1 MRNVPDSNTSPSVA
15 RNGSVVL
22 ILRQS
27 PPHDLQGP
35 YQLPHDY
42 HLHCL
47 NCFIAPVHTHKEK
60 RKKEK
65 EKKRKKEK
73 KKRKRK
79 EKRKKIKKI
88 KKRRKKRKRKKK
100 KEKKEKGEK

>member
-60 RKKEK
+60 
-65 EKKRKKEK
+65 
-73 KKRKRK
+73 K
-79 EKRKKIKKI
+79 EKR
-88 KKRRKKRKRKKK
+88 KRKRKKK
-100 KEKKEKGEK
+100 KERKKKRKEKKRKEKKRKKKRKKKKDS